1 MESFWL
7 FLIPYILTEEKVNG
21 SAQSTLSRRLVQNS
35 LHTGLA
41 LAFVGVIPFAFNF
54 LIARTFGKETL
65 GTINVSI
72 SFCLMITIFVT
83 NFFGTSGTKFLAEYR
98 GSKKLEHFKIVLKLV
113 FIGPLILTSV
123 ISIILIMNWE
133 YFSYNFSLSS
143 NFLFVLILFLYLRSY
158 YIIFRRVLYGVDLVR
173 NYAIN
178 EALSAIIM
186 LVALLFVCLTE
197 KKEFLIHCYLI
208 SYAFFFLLSFISF
221 SKKFKSI
228 TSKLVS
234 SEKINSMKVIKSFAN
249 YGLVSMVGT
258 VASTSTS
265 YISLIIIG
273 IHLSHSDAGIYSS
286 VLTIVSILMF
296 FPKLFTQ
303 VFLPE
308 FSKLFGEGDNKKIFQ
323 IFNKT
328 NSVMILL
335 SALIC
340 LLVFIFSH
348 NILSIFGKEFSEG
361 SLILRILIPSLF
373 IRMISIPFVSFLSGT
388 KYVLY
393 PNIGGIIILIISSLC
408 WVLLVPDYNLVG
420 IAIGYTAGIVIGIGY
435 QIFMAIFKIKSFSAN
450 Y

>member
-1 MESFWL
+1 LESFWL
-7 FLIPYILTEEKVNG
+7 FLIPYILTEEKVN
-21 SAQSTLSRRLVQNS
+21 SSTQSTLSKRLVQNS

-98 GSKKLEHFKIVLKLV
+98 GSKRLEHFKIVLKLV

-133 YFSYNFSLSS
+133 YFSNNFSLSS
-143 NFLFVLILFLYLRSY
+143 NFLFVLISFLYLRSY

-173 NYAIN
+173 TYAVN

-234 SEKINSMKVIKSFAN
+234 SEEINSIKVIQSFAN
-249 YGLVSMVGT
+249 YGLVSMIGT
-258 VASTSTS
+258 VASTSTT

-308 FSKLFGEGDNKKIFQ
+308 FSKLFGEGDNKRIFQ

-328 NSVMILL
+328 NSIMILL

-340 LLVFIFSH
+340 LLVFIFSG

-393 PNIGGIIILIISSLC
+393 PNIGGIIILIISSVC

-435 QIFMAIFKIKSFSAN
+435 QIFIAILKIKSFSTN

>member
-1 MESFWL
+1 MGSCYPFH
-7 FLIPYILTEEKVNG
+7 IPYILTGKEFKK
-21 SAQSTLSRRLVQNS
+21 SIDKTLNQRLIKNS
-35 LHTGLA
+35 FFTGIA
-41 LAFVGVIPFAFNF
+41 LAFVGLVPFVFNF
-54 LIARTFGKETL
+54 FIARTFGKETL
-65 GTINVSI
+65 GSINVSL
-72 SFCLMITIFVT
+72 SFCLLITTFIT

-113 FIGPLILTSV
+113 FIGPLILTGV

-133 YFSYNFSLSS
+133 FFSNNFSLSS
-143 NFLFVLILFLYLRSY
+143 NFLFVLISYLYLRSY

-173 NYAIN
+173 TYAVN

-186 LVALLFVCLTE
+186 LVALLFVCLIE

-208 SYAFFFLLSFISF
+208 SYTFFFLLSFISF
-221 SKKFKSI
+221 SKKFRSI

-234 SEKINSMKVIKSFAN
+234 SEKINSMKVIQSFAN
-249 YGLVSMVGT
+249 YGLVSMIGT

-308 FSKLFGEGDNKKIFQ
+308 FSKLFGEGDNKRIFQ

-328 NSVMILL
+328 NSIMILL

-340 LLVFIFSH
+340 LLVFIFSG
-348 NILSIFGKEFSEG
+348 NILSIFGKEFSDG

-435 QIFMAIFKIKSFSAN
+435 QIFMAILKIKSFSTN

>member
-1 MESFWL
+1 MTGKEFKKSIDKTLNQRLIKNSF
-7 FLIPYILTEEKVNG
+7 F
-21 SAQSTLSRRLVQNS
+21 
-35 LHTGLA
+35 TGIA
-41 LAFVGVIPFAFNF
+41 LAFVGLVPFVFNF
-54 LIARTFGKETL
+54 FIARTFGKETL
-65 GTINVSI
+65 GSINVSL
-72 SFCLMITIFVT
+72 SFCLLITTFIT

-123 ISIILIMNWE
+123 FSIILIINWE
-133 YFSYNFSLSS
+133 FFSNNFSLSS
-143 NFLFVLILFLYLRSY
+143 NFLFVLISYLYLRSY

-173 NYAIN
+173 TYAVN

-186 LVALLFVCLTE
+186 LVALLFVCLIE

-208 SYAFFFLLSFISF
+208 SYTFFFLLSFISF
-221 SKKFKSI
+221 SKKFRSI

-234 SEKINSMKVIKSFAN
+234 SEKINSMKVIQSFAN
-249 YGLVSMVGT
+249 YGLVSMIGT

-308 FSKLFGEGDNKKIFQ
+308 FSKLFGEGDNKRIFQ

-328 NSVMILL
+328 NSIIILL

-340 LLVFIFSH
+340 LSVFIFSG
-348 NILSIFGKEFSEG
+348 NILSIFGKEFSDG

-435 QIFMAIFKIKSFSAN
+435 QIFMAILKIKSFSTN

>member
-1 MESFWL
+1 M
-7 FLIPYILTEEKVNG
+7 TEEKVN
-21 SAQSTLSRRLVQNS
+21 SSTQSTLSKRLVQNS

-173 NYAIN
+173 TYAVN
-178 EALSAIIM
+178 EAISAIIM

-249 YGLVSMVGT
+249 YGLVSMIGT

-308 FSKLFGEGDNKKIFQ
+308 FSKLFGEGDNKRIFQ

-408 WVLLVPDYNLVG
+408 WVFLVPDYNLVG

-435 QIFMAIFKIKSFSAN
+435 QIFMAILKIKSFSTN

>member
-7 FLIPYILTEEKVNG
+7 FHIPYILTEEKVN
-21 SAQSTLSRRLVQNS
+21 SSTQSTLSKRLVQNS

-158 YIIFRRVLYGVDLVR
+158 YIIFRRVLYGVDLVKT
-173 NYAIN
+173 YAVN
-178 EALSAIIM
+178 EALSALIM

-308 FSKLFGEGDNKKIFQ
+308 FSKLFGEGDNKRIFQ

-340 LLVFIFSH
+340 LIVFIFSH

-435 QIFMAIFKIKSFSAN
+435 QIFVAILKIKSFSNN

>member
-1 MESFWL
+1 M
-7 FLIPYILTEEKVNG
+7 TEEKVN
-21 SAQSTLSRRLVQNS
+21 SSTQSTLSKRLVQNS

-143 NFLFVLILFLYLRSY
+143 NFLFVLISYLYLRSY

-173 NYAIN
+173 TYAVN

-197 KKEFLIHCYLI
+197 EKEFLIHCYLI

-308 FSKLFGEGDNKKIFQ
+308 FSKLFGEGDNKRIFQ

-435 QIFMAIFKIKSFSAN
+435 QIFMAIFKIKSFRAN

>member
-1 MESFWL
+1 M
-7 FLIPYILTEEKVNG
+7 TEEKVN
-21 SAQSTLSRRLVQNS
+21 SSTQSTLSKRLVQNS

-113 FIGPLILTSV
+113 FIGPFILTSV

-173 NYAIN
+173 TYAVN

-208 SYAFFFLLSFISF
+208 SYTFFFLLSFISF

-234 SEKINSMKVIKSFAN
+234 PEKINSMKVIQSFAN
-249 YGLVSMVGT
+249 YGLVSMIGT

-308 FSKLFGEGDNKKIFQ
+308 FSKLFGEGDNKRIFQ

-340 LLVFIFSH
+340 LIVFIFSH

-435 QIFMAIFKIKSFSAN
+435 QIFMAIVKIRSFSIN

>member
-1 MESFWL
+1 M
-7 FLIPYILTEEKVNG
+7 TEEKVN
-21 SAQSTLSRRLVQNS
+21 SSTQSTLSKRLVQNS

-158 YIIFRRVLYGVDLVR
+158 YIIFRRVLYGVDLVKT
-173 NYAIN
+173 YAVN
-178 EALSAIIM
+178 EALSALIM

-308 FSKLFGEGDNKKIFQ
+308 FSKLFGEGDNKRIFQ

-340 LLVFIFSH
+340 LIVFIFSH

-408 WVLLVPDYNLVG
+408 WVLLVPDYNIVG

-435 QIFMAIFKIKSFSAN
+435 QIFMAILKIKSFSAN

>member
-7 FLIPYILTEEKVNG
+7 FHIPYILTEEKVN
-21 SAQSTLSRRLVQNS
+21 SSTQSTLSKRLVQNS

-158 YIIFRRVLYGVDLVR
+158 YIIFRRVSYGVDLVR
-173 NYAIN
+173 TYAVN

-186 LVALLFVCLTE
+186 LVSLLFVCLTE

-308 FSKLFGEGDNKKIFQ
+308 FSKLFGEGDNKRIFQ
-323 IFNKT
+323 IFNNT

-340 LLVFIFSH
+340 LIVFIFSH

-435 QIFMAIFKIKSFSAN
+435 QIFVAILKIKSFSTN